1 MSVVGHPDQIVNR
14 VTVQDLALGVIA
26 HASANR

>member
-26 HASANR
+26 HAKR